1 MIIYVCTNRQA
12 HWFWFCITVVHCCY
26 SFYNMYCSYA
36 LLGMCLHGLGQYYLI
51 VGQHREA
58 GEAFSE
64 AVGIAKD
71 IYGPEDIQVVT
82 CTFAYNI
89 GV

>member
-1 MIIYVCTNRQA
+1 
-12 HWFWFCITVVHCCY
+12 
-26 SFYNMYCSYA
+26 MYCSHA

-64 AVGIAKD
+64 AVSIAKD
-71 IYGPEDIQVVT
+71 IYGPEDIQVAT

-89 GV
+89 GVAVVLTHW

>member
-1 MIIYVCTNRQA
+1 M
-12 HWFWFCITVVHCCY
+12 HC
-26 SFYNMYCSYA
+26 SHA

-71 IYGPEDIQVVT
+71 IYGPEDIQVAT
-82 CTFAYNI
+82 CTFAYYNNWCSSSFDT
-89 GV
+89 GKAK